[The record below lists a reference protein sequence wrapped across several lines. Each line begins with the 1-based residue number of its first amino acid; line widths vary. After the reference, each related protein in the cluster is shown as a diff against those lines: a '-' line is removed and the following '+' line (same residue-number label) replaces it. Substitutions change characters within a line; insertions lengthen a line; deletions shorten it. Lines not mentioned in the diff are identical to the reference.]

1 MIWQNYGYPL
11 YKIESRE
18 DFKDMLAKTCERYGE
33 ELSFY
38 EKNEKDEYEGISFN
52 KFRENVIN
60 LGEYLLSLPINQRDK
75 IALIGK
81 NCRAWAISYYSITTS
96 NFIVVP
102 IDKELKEIEIE
113 SIISISSPSL
123 VICENSFLEIFI
135 RLSSKFNFIKGIVPF
150 SKVEESLKNNNI
162 ILDDFDSAIEK
173 GSKLRKE
180 GIKKYDKIKVNPKD
194 CTSILFT
201 SGTTGKPK
209 GVMLSQFNIVQNIVG
224 MRKLIWIDNTK
235 YFLSVLPLHHAYEC
249 TCGFLCQIHAGSKIV
264 YAQSLKKLGDNI
276 KEGKVTNINVVPL
289 LLEALS
295 KRLKEKLSHSIGTK
309 IYYAAGN
316 GIGSFF
322 DILLGKNIGRKIRRI
337 IFTPIHKAFGG
348 RLDLFIS
355 GGAAVKPEV
364 SKFLQ
369 SLGFRVLQGYGISEC
384 SPFLAANRDYYF
396 KNDAAGM
403 PLPEHDF
410 EIFEKDEEGVGEIAV
425 KGDSVMLG
433 YYNDPEATEK
443 TFSNGYFLTGDYG
456 FIDKDGFIY
465 IRGRKKNVIV
475 TRNGKNIYPE
485 DIEVLY
491 ENSQI
496 ISEIVVDEMV
506 EQTTQNETIV
516 AYIYPNFENLEKV
529 LNKQK
534 ESIQLNEII
543 PLIREEI
550 KQNNQKI
557 SAFKRI
563 HYFSIYEN
571 EFEKTTTKKIKRQTI
586 DKTKEKFAVYS

>member
-491 ENSQI
+491 E
-496 ISEIVVDEMV
+496 
-506 EQTTQNETIV
+506 
-516 AYIYPNFENLEKV
+516 
-529 LNKQK
+529 
-534 ESIQLNEII
+534 
-543 PLIREEI
+543 
-550 KQNNQKI
+550 
-557 SAFKRI
+557 
-563 HYFSIYEN
+563 
-571 EFEKTTTKKIKRQTI
+571 
-586 DKTKEKFAVYS
+586 

>member
-11 YKIESRE
+11 YKIEQRKDFRE
-18 DFKDMLAKTCERYGE
+18 MLDKTCEKYGE
-33 ELSFY
+33 DLSFF
-38 EKNEKDEYEGISFN
+38 EKNKKDQYEGITFN
-52 KFRENVIN
+52 KFRENVAN

-81 NCRAWAISYYSITTS
+81 NCRSWATSYLAITTS

-113 SIISISSPSL
+113 SIVSISTPSL
-123 VICENSFLEIFI
+123 VICENSFIEIFERI
-135 RLSSKFNFIKGIVPF
+135 CSRHNFIKGIIPF
-150 SKVEESLKNNNI
+150 TEIDKDIVTKSIL
-162 ILDDFDSAIEK
+162 LDDINSAIEK
-173 GSKLRKE
+173 GRLLRNS
-180 GIKKYDKIKVNPKD
+180 GIKNYDQIKINPED

-209 GVMLSQFNIVQNIVG
+209 GVMLSQFNIVQNIWG
-224 MRKLIWIDNTK
+224 MRQLIWIDHTK

-249 TCGFLCQIHAGSKIV
+249 TCGFLCQVHAGSKIV
-264 YAQSLKKLGDNI
+264 YAQSLKKLADNI
-276 KEGKVTNINVVPL
+276 REGKITNINVVPL

-295 KRLKEKLSHSIGTK
+295 KRLKEKLSHSAGTK
-309 IYYAAGN
+309 IYYAVGN
-316 GIGSFF
+316 GLGTFF
-322 DILLGKNIGRKIRRI
+322 DFISGKKIGRKIRRL

-348 RLDLFIS
+348 KLDLFIS

-396 KNDAAGM
+396 KDDAAGM

-410 EIFEKDEEGVGEIAV
+410 EILDKDDEGIGEIAV

-433 YYNDPEATEK
+433 YYNDPEGTK
-443 TFSNGYFLTGDYG
+443 NTFYNDYFRTGDYG
-456 FIDKDGFIY
+456 YIDKDGFIY

-475 TRNGKNIYPE
+475 TKNGKNIYPE
-485 DIEVLY
+485 DIEILY
-491 ENSQI
+491 ENSNI
-496 ISEIVVDEMV
+496 ISEIVVDEMI
-506 EQTTQNETIV
+506 EEKTNNETIV
-516 AYIYPNFENLEKV
+516 AYIYPNYENLEKI
-529 LNKQK
+529 LNKSKDDILLK
-534 ESIQLNEII
+534 EIV
-543 PLIREEI
+543 PLFREEI

-563 HYFSIYEN
+563 HYFSIYET
-571 EFEKTTTKKIKRQTI
+571 EFEKTTTKKIKRQSI
-586 DKTKEKFAVYS
+586 NKNKEKIAVYS

>member
-11 YKIESRE
+11 YQIEQRK
-18 DFKDMLAKTCERYGE
+18 DFKDMLNKTCENYGDQ
-33 ELSFY
+33 LSFF
-38 EKNEKDEYEGISFN
+38 EKNEKDQYEGISFN
-52 KFRENVIN
+52 DFRKSVTNF
-60 LGEYLLSLPINQRDK
+60 GEYLLSLPINQRDR

-81 NCRAWAISYYSITTS
+81 NCRTWAISYYAITTS

-102 IDKELKEIEIE
+102 IDKELKENEIE
-113 SIISISSPSL
+113 SIISISTPSI
-123 VICENSFLEIFI
+123 VICENSFLEVFI
-135 RLSSKFNFIKGIVPF
+135 KLSSKYDFIKGIIPF
-150 SKVEESLKNNNI
+150 TKLDENIKNSKKV
-162 ILDDFDSAIEK
+162 LDDFAEATEK
-173 GSKLRKE
+173 GGKIRES
-180 GIKKYDKIKVNPKD
+180 GSKKYDEIIIDPKN

-209 GVMLSQFNIVQNIVG
+209 GVMLSQFNIVQNIYG
-224 MRKLIWIDNTK
+224 MRKLIWIDDTK

-249 TCGFLCQIHAGSKIV
+249 TCGFLCQVHAGSKIV
-264 YAQSLKKLGDNI
+264 YAQSLKKLADNI
-276 KEGKVTNINVVPL
+276 KEGKITNINVVPL
-289 LLEALS
+289 LLEALA

-309 IYYAAGN
+309 IYYTIGD

-322 DILLGKNIGRKIRRI
+322 DLLLGKKHARKLRRI

-348 RLDLFIS
+348 KLDLFIS

-410 EIFEKDEEGVGEIAV
+410 EIFDKDEEGVGEIAV

-433 YYNDPEATEK
+433 YYNDPEATRS
-443 TFSNGYFLTGDYG
+443 TFSDGYFLTGDYG

-496 ISEIVVDEMV
+496 ISEIVVDEMI
-506 EQTTQNETIV
+506 EEKTKNETIV
-516 AYIYPNFENLEKV
+516 AYIYPNYENLEKI
-529 LNKQK
+529 LNKPK
-534 ESIQLNEII
+534 ENITIREIE
-543 PLIREEI
+543 PLIKEEI

-557 SAFKRI
+557 SNFKRI

-571 EFEKTTTKKIKRQTI
+571 EFEKTTTKKIKRQAI
-586 DKTKEKFAVYS
+586 DKTKEKITVYS